1 MSLVL
6 LQEGDAMP
14 DANITK
20 RALSNSLKKKML
32 EKPFDKISVID
43 ICEGCGMNRKS
54 FYYHFKDKYD
64 LVNWIFY
71 TDFILLASTRTYE
84 DGWDLIHTLAE
95 LFYQDQDF
103 YGCALEIEGQ
113 NSFRDYFYEC
123 TMPIMNLFMQDLGSE
138 EDQILINQRYMSDAF
153 LAIMHRW
160 LRSGRNQDPDTFV
173 KNLKLIISNLSAR
186 VSGN

>member
-1 MSLVL
+1 
-6 LQEGDAMP
+6 MP

-20 RALSNSLKKKML
+20 RALSGSLKKKML

-71 TDFILLASTRTYE
+71 TDFILLASSRIFE

-95 LFYQDQDF
+95 LFYQDREF

-113 NSFRDYFYEC
+113 NSFRDYFYES
-123 TMPIMNLFMQDLGSE
+123 TMPIMNLFMRDLGSSE
-138 EDQILINQRYMSDAF
+138 EQIYINQRYMSDAF

-160 LRSGRNQDPDTFV
+160 LKSGSDQDPDMFV
-173 KNLKLIISNLSAR
+173 ANLKLIISNLSAR
-186 VSGN
+186 VSGQ

>member
-1 MSLVL
+1 
-6 LQEGDAMP
+6 MP

-20 RALSNSLKKKML
+20 RALANSLKKNMK

-71 TDFILLASTRTYE
+71 TDFILLATTKTFE

-95 LFYQDQDF
+95 LFYNDRDF
-103 YGCALEIEGQ
+103 YLRALEIEGQ
-113 NSFRDYFYEC
+113 NSFRDYFYES
-123 TMPIMNLFMQDLGSE
+123 TTPIMNLFMRDLGSDE
-138 EDQILINQRYMSDAF
+138 EQISINNRYMSDAF
-153 LAIMHRW
+153 LAILYRW
-160 LRSGRNQDPDTFV
+160 LKSGQEQDPDIFV
-173 KNLKLIISNLSAR
+173 SNMRLIISNLSAR
-186 VSGN
+186 ASMY

>member
-1 MSLVL
+1 METTSAKTALAQAMRRL
-6 LQEGDAMP
+6 LGV
-14 DANITK
+14 T
-20 RALSNSLKKKML
+20 SFS
-32 EKPFDKISVID
+32 KISVSRL
-43 ICEGCGMNRKS
+43 CAECNVNRKS

-95 LFYQDQDF
+95 LFYADRDF

-113 NSFRDYFYEC
+113 NSFRDYFYES
-123 TMPIMNLFMQDLGSE
+123 TMPIMNLFMRDLGSE

-160 LRSGRNQDPDTFV
+160 LRSGKDQDPDTFV

-186 VSGN
+186 MSAP

>member
-1 MSLVL
+1 
-6 LQEGDAMP
+6 MP

-20 RALSNSLKKKML
+20 RALSGSLKKKML

-71 TDFILLASTRTYE
+71 TDFILLASSRIFE

-95 LFYQDQDF
+95 LFYQDRDF
-103 YGCALEIEGQ
+103 YRCALEIEGQ
-113 NSFRDYFYEC
+113 NSFRDYFYES
-123 TMPIMNLFMQDLGSE
+123 TMPIMNLFMRDLGSSE
-138 EDQILINQRYMSDAF
+138 EQIYINQRYMSDAF

-160 LRSGRNQDPDTFV
+160 LKSGSDQDPDMFV
-173 KNLKLIISNLSAR
+173 NNLNRIFSNLRAR
-186 VSGN
+186 VSGQ